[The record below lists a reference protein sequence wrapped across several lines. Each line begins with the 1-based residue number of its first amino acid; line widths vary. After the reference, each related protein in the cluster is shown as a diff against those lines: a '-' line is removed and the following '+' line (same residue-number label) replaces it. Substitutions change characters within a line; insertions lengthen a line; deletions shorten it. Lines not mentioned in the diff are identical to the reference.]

1 MYESIFFFQTVAKLT
16 IDRVAGKKPV
26 VSLKLDEKMTGAM
39 PEADW
44 STTKGEIPQEHKF
57 VVNPVNMQHLAV
69 LSSTRGAGVSGGDKL
84 AVEGKV
90 IQRAECRYVY
100 VANPVTLKSNK
111 YHNSRFSFYFFDI
124 KQLQTMVL

>member
-1 MYESIFFFQTVAKLT
+1 M
-16 IDRVAGKKPV
+16 AGKKPV

-90 IQRAECRYVY
+90 IQRAECRYVN